1 MNCPFSGKACPCHNK
16 AGGCQLW
23 MQANT
28 STNNVTGNLE
38 GCAFV
43 LQPLLQMHLIN
54 NTAMTV
60 QNLSRVE
67 AEISHARVEQI
78 QNANAALLRTAVNNQ
93 ILEVKE

>member
-1 MNCPFSGKACPCHNK
+1 M
-16 AGGCQLW
+16 
-23 MQANT
+23 
-28 STNNVTGNLE
+28 
-38 GCAFV
+38 

>member
-1 MNCPFSGKACPCHNK
+1 MNCPFSGKACPGHNK

-60 QNLSRVE
+60 Q

-78 QNANAALLRTAVNNQ
+78 QNVNAALLRTAVNNQ